1 MTIVEFFDQSPT
13 ANLISCLVFRPD
25 KVIFIGEA
33 QKMKQQILCYKKI
46 LAQKKITTE
55 IVLKTVSL
63 NKIDTIAELLSEIVE
78 QEKDCIFDLT
88 GGDAVSLAAMGMI
101 YERYRNQKQI
111 RMHHFD
117 ALTGCTKGCDF
128 SGEAPKMTGQAKS
141 A

>member
-25 KVIFIGEA
+25 KVIFLNEA
-33 QKMKQQILCYKKI
+33 QKMKQQIPCYRKL
-46 LAQKKITTE
+46 LAQKQIPTE

-101 YERYRNQKQI
+101 YER
-111 RMHHFD
+111 
-117 ALTGCTKGCDF
+117 
-128 SGEAPKMTGQAKS
+128 
-141 A
+141 